1 MSLLHHP
8 DRAELLICRTNGALE
23 CFNRELN
30 NSFPHAH
37 PTMTDFVSTIRRIS
51 HEKFEKY
58 ERVAKGRREQAPE
71 HHPPNLFPVSAEYTT
86 FVYNAPA
93 PTAARRRG

>member
-1 MSLLHHP
+1 
-8 DRAELLICRTNGALE
+8 
-23 CFNRELN
+23 
-30 NSFPHAH
+30 
-37 PTMTDFVSTIRRIS
+37 MTDFVSTIRRIS

-58 ERVAKGRREQAPE
+58 EYNERVAKGREQAPVLQ
-71 HHPPNLFPVSAEYTT
+71 PPNLFPVPAEYTT